1 MRALV
6 VSKPTRS
13 TKMIPN
19 AISIISISWLVGLT
33 SAVGPTSLQAHDPIC
48 DIRFAVSQPKNCR
61 PLRYFYNKE
70 TGLCGSTCSTNAPFS
85 TRGECEMSCRSVVV
99 CFIRMRPQP
108 CDGSFSVKVF
118 RFNAHTGKCYARK
131 GCTYRGNNFP
141 TLKECMSTCSA
152 GAGSTDESDDDE
164 GGSTHLQ
171 QQRHVHLPLYKLV
184 VRIQRNGT
192 QPVAPE
198 LANTGGAPSIPQR
211 LTGQQQM
218 TGATAT
224 SPSESP
230 PLHSDTALESGIA
243 QRDGRCTANVSK
255 ATPSCNSPMYYFDQN
270 TRLCRRTC
278 SEQAPFQ
285 SKSECDGICRSVLV
299 CFDKQRPH
307 PCKTHSNNV
316 VYYFDVQKG
325 KCFARTGCTY
335 TGNNFPTIQEC
346 KRTCGAYAGFKGQ
359 TEVNKDI
366 ALFPNNGRPFQPLNQ
381 GVPSHETPPHIT
393 HEETTHSQGYFAPPN
408 NRPGSAI
415 PEDGTALP
423 PNTPHGGAP
432 ASPALGFDMPAIIG
446 PATRPGGSKPDTSD
460 AAIASAI
467 PQQDHRCSV
476 AVPKETDMSCKAQM
490 YYFDSR
496 TRLCNPTCSEM
507 APFVSRT
514 GCIRNCRSVLV
525 CFVKRLPNICGG
537 NRKITVYYYNPRKGR
552 CFVGKGCTYQGN
564 NFPTL
569 GECQRTCGAFTGLE
583 EPSEEENG
591 NGNTD
596 STSEPPLE
604 QPEEPVTEQ
613 MPSTTPLP
621 TVTEQMPS
629 TTPVPTVTELVP
641 STPPVP
647 TIPPMPEPPR
657 PGIVSWVPQNEPV
670 RVLPPTSTSTRTTP
684 PTTQPFETGIM
695 PAVPHHDSRCII
707 FFPGSPND
715 YCKAR
720 RFYFD
725 SRRRLCMPT
734 CSKWA
739 PFESRSECN
748 GLCRSVLVCFIERR
762 NTLCKS
768 RRSVTV
774 FYYDFHKG
782 RCVNGKACEYRGNNF
797 PTAEECE
804 RTCSPITGAH
814 EPALESGIHVITR
827 PSQLSN
833 AVYPMQHN
841 PNTLVV
847 PPPLPPLPMRHAN
860 KPIPPPTRPEAEH
873 VYPDHSAVRMDSPL
887 NVSSGT
893 TARQPVTMQQIYP
906 AVAQKQSSTVKASP
920 ISHVATQ
927 QNLSG
932 LVVPTEHPQPQIA
945 VASPLK
951 HEVGQ
956 PNVIVAPGSAIKNV
970 TLQKSITSAVTP
982 VKQENLRPPV
992 LSSFK
997 QHVSNQ
1003 HLSTPMLPLKK
1014 QPVIDQKLR
1023 VPAPQPLRKHVAQQ
1037 QENTALVAPVTQEA
1051 NMKQV
1056 KTLAVP
1062 QTQQAAKHKL
1072 NSQVVLLTEQP
1083 SSQQV
1088 PNNPTL
1094 LPAQQVVTRHN
1105 LDAHTVSHIQQPK
1118 VQEQTEA
1125 HKLSVVPQIVTQQVL
1140 TTSTATQIGHQ
1151 SKLPPL
1157 PTGAIS
1163 QIQAQTPQQ
1172 QLSPAMGSPT
1182 PQLVNQQHLASPVG
1196 PPLQHWSAPQQVSS
1210 QMFPLFPRPLP
1221 FGFR

>member
-1 MRALV
+1 
-6 VSKPTRS
+6 
-13 TKMIPN
+13 MIPN
-19 AISIISISWLVGLT
+19 VLSVISLSWLVGLA
-33 SAVGPTSLQAHDPIC
+33 SPVEPTSLKAHDPMC
-48 DIRFAVSQPKNCR
+48 DIQSPVSQTKSCR

-70 TGLCGSTCSTNAPFS
+70 TGLCGRTCSSNAPFS
-85 TRGECEMSCRSVVV
+85 TRMECDMSCRSVVV

-118 RFNAHTGKCYARK
+118 RFNAHKGKCYSRK

-141 TLKECMSTCSA
+141 TMEECMSTCSA
-152 GAGSTDESDDDE
+152 
-164 GGSTHLQ
+164 
-171 QQRHVHLPLYKLV
+171 
-184 VRIQRNGT
+184 
-192 QPVAPE
+192 
-198 LANTGGAPSIPQR
+198 
-211 LTGQQQM
+211 GQQQM

-224 SPSESP
+224 SPAESP
-230 PLHSDTALESGIA
+230 PLHSDTAVESGIA
-243 QRDGRCTANVSK
+243 QHDGRCTANISK
-255 ATPSCNSPMYYFDQN
+255 STPSCNSPMYYFDQT

-307 PCKTHSNNV
+307 PCKTNSNNV
-316 VYYFDVQKG
+316 VYYFDAHKG

-366 ALFPNNGRPFQPLNQ
+366 ALVPNNGRPSQPLDQ
-381 GVPSHETPPHIT
+381 GVPSQETPCNVT
-393 HEETTHSQGYFAPPN
+393 REQATHSEGYFVSPN
-408 NRPGSAI
+408 NRPAFAI

-423 PNTPHGGAP
+423 PNTSHGEVP
-432 ASPALGFDMPAIIG
+432 ASPALGIDVPPIIS
-446 PATRPGGSKPDTSD
+446 PATPPGGSKPDSSD
-460 AAIASAI
+460 AAIASTI

-476 AVPKETDMSCKAQM
+476 TVTKETDTSCKAHM

-496 TRLCNPTCSEM
+496 TRLCKPTCSEM

-525 CFVKRLPNICGG
+525 CFVKRLPNICGR

-583 EPSEEENG
+583 EPSEAENISG
-591 NGNTD
+591 NRD

-604 QPEEPVTEQ
+604 QPDEPVTEQ
-613 MPSTTPLP
+613 MPSTTPVP
-621 TVTEQMPS
+621 PVTEQVPS
-629 TTPVPTVTELVP
+629 TT
-641 STPPVP
+641 PVP

-670 RVLPPTSTSTRTTP
+670 RVPPPTSTSTRMTP
-684 PTTQPFETGIM
+684 PTQPFETGIM

-725 SRRRLCMPT
+725 MRRRLCMPT

-748 GLCRSVLVCFIERR
+748 VLCRSVFVCFIERR
-762 NTLCKS
+762 NALCKT

-782 RCVNGKACEYRGNNF
+782 KCVNGKACEYRGNNF

-804 RTCSPITGAH
+804 RTCSPITGEH
-814 EPALESGIHVITR
+814 EQALDSGPHIIAS
-827 PSQLSN
+827 PSMLSN
-833 AVYPMQHN
+833 PVYPMQYQ
-841 PNTLVV
+841 PNTIAV
-847 PPPLPPLPMRHAN
+847 PPPLPPLPVRHAN
-860 KPIPPPTRPEAEH
+860 KPISPLLRPEAEH
-873 VYPDHSAVRMDSPL
+873 VYPEDSAVRILSPL
-887 NVSSGT
+887 NFSSGT
-893 TARQPVTMQQIYP
+893 PVQQSVTTQQMYP
-906 AVAQKQSSTVKASP
+906 AIVQKQSSTLKASP
-920 ISHVATQ
+920 IDQVPTQ
-927 QNLSG
+927 QKFNG
-932 LVVPTEHPQPQIA
+932 VVVPTKHPQPQIA
-945 VASPLK
+945 VASPLN

-956 PNVIVAPGSAIKNV
+956 PHVIVAPVSATKNA
-970 TLQKSITSAVTP
+970 TLLKSITSAIRS
-982 VKQENLRPPV
+982 VKQEHLSSPV
-992 LSSFK
+992 LSSF
-997 QHVSNQ
+997 QQQVSHQ

-1014 QPVIDQKLR
+1014 QAVTDQKMR
-1023 VPAPQPLRKHVAQQ
+1023 VPAPLPLRKHISQQ
-1037 QENTALVAPVTQEA
+1037 QENTAVLAPITQEA
-1051 NMKQV
+1051 TLKQV

-1062 QTQQAAKHKL
+1062 QTQQVAQHKL
-1072 NSQVVLLTEQP
+1072 NSQVVLLTERP

-1088 PNNPTL
+1088 PNNL
-1094 LPAQQVVTRHN
+1094 ISLPAQQIVTRHN
-1105 LDAHTVSHIQQPK
+1105 LDAQTVSHIEQTK

-1125 HKLSVVPQIVTQQVL
+1125 HKLSVVPQTVTQQVL

-1151 SKLPPL
+1151 SKLL
-1157 PTGAIS
+1157 PIPTRAVS
-1163 QIQAQTPQQ
+1163 QIQAQTTQQ
-1172 QLSPAMGSPT
+1172 QLSTAMGSPT
-1182 PQLVNQQHLASPVG
+1182 PQLVTQQHLASPVG
-1196 PPLQHWSAPQQVSS
+1196 PPLQHWTAPQQVSS
-1210 QMFPLFPRPLP
+1210 QMFPLFPRPWP

>member
-1 MRALV
+1 
-6 VSKPTRS
+6 
-13 TKMIPN
+13 MIAN
-19 AISIISISWLVGLT
+19 VLSVISLSWLVGLA
-33 SAVGPTSLQAHDPIC
+33 SAVGPTSLQAHDPMC
-48 DIRFAVSQPKNCR
+48 DIQSPVSQTKSCR

-70 TGLCGSTCSTNAPFS
+70 TGLCGRTCSSNAPFS
-85 TRGECEMSCRSVVV
+85 TRMECEMSCRSVLV
-99 CFIRMRPQP
+99 CFIRMRPHP

-118 RFNAHTGKCYARK
+118 RFNAHKRKCYARK

-141 TLKECMSTCSA
+141 TLEECMSTCSA
-152 GAGSTDESDDDE
+152 GAGSTDGSDDDE
-164 GGSTHLQ
+164 GGNSHLQ
-171 QQRHVHLPLYKLV
+171 QQRHAHSPLYKLA

-192 QPVAPE
+192 QPIAPE
-198 LANTGGAPSIPQR
+198 LPNTGGAPSIPQR
-211 LTGQQQM
+211 VTGQQQI

-224 SPSESP
+224 SPAESP
-230 PLHSDTALESGIA
+230 PLHSDTAAESGIA

-255 ATPSCNSPMYYFDQN
+255 STPSCNSPMYYFDQN

-299 CFDKQRPH
+299 CFDQQRPH
-307 PCKTHSNNV
+307 PCKTHSNKV
-316 VYYFDVQKG
+316 VYYFDAHKG
-325 KCFARTGCTY
+325 KCFARTACTN

-359 TEVNKDI
+359 TEINKET
-366 ALFPNNGRPFQPLNQ
+366 ALAPSNGRLSQPPNQ
-381 GVPSHETPPHIT
+381 GVPSQETPPNIT
-393 HEETTHSQGYFAPPN
+393 HEETTHSEGYFVSPN
-408 NRPGSAI
+408 NRPASAI
-415 PEDGTALP
+415 PEDGTALAP
-423 PNTPHGGAP
+423 STSHGEAP
-432 ASPALGFDMPAIIG
+432 ASPALGTDMSPIIG
-446 PATRPGGSKPDTSD
+446 PATPPRGNKPDTSD

-476 AVPKETDMSCKAQM
+476 TVPRETDTSCKAHM

-583 EPSEEENG
+583 EPSEEENS
-591 NGNTD
+591 NGNTG
-596 STSEPPLE
+596 STTEPPME

-613 MPSTTPLP
+613 VPSTTPIP
-621 TVTEQMPS
+621 TVTEQ
-629 TTPVPTVTELVP
+629 VP

-647 TIPPMPEPPR
+647 TIPPMLEPSG
-657 PGIVSWVPQNEPV
+657 PGIVSSAPQNEPV
-670 RVLPPTSTSTRTTP
+670 RVPPPTTTSTQTTP
-684 PTTQPFETGIM
+684 LATQPFETGIM

-739 PFESRSECN
+739 PFESSSECN
-748 GLCRSVLVCFIERR
+748 GFCRSVLVCFIERR
-762 NTLCKS
+762 NALCKT

-782 RCVNGKACEYRGNNF
+782 KCVNGKACEYRGNNF

-814 EPALESGIHVITR
+814 EPALDSGIHVITR
-827 PSQLSN
+827 PSQLSSP
-833 AVYPMQHN
+833 VYPMQHH
-841 PNTLVV
+841 PNMLAV
-847 PPPLPPLPMRHAN
+847 PPPLPPLPVRHTN
-860 KPIPPPTRPEAEH
+860 KPIPPLPRPEAEH
-873 VYPDHSAVRMDSPL
+873 VYSDHSAVGMLSPL
-887 NVSSGT
+887 NFSSGT
-893 TARQPVTMQQIYP
+893 PARQSLTMPQIYP
-906 AVAQKQSSTVKASP
+906 AIAQKQSSKVKASP
-920 ISHVATQ
+920 INQVATQ
-927 QNLSG
+927 QKLKR
-932 LVVPTEHPQPQIA
+932 LVVPTEHPQSQIG
-945 VASPLK
+945 VPSPIK
-951 HEVGQ
+951 HEVGH
-956 PNVIVAPGSAIKNV
+956 PHATVAPGSATKNV
-970 TLQKSITSAVTP
+970 TLNKSITSAITH
-982 VKQENLRPPV
+982 VKQEHLRSPV
-992 LSSFK
+992 MSSFQ
-997 QHVSNQ
+997 QHVNHQ
-1003 HLSTPMLPLKK
+1003 HLSTPTLPLKK
-1014 QPVIDQKLR
+1014 QPVIDQKLG
-1023 VPAPQPLRKHVAQQ
+1023 VPAPPPLRKHVAQQ
-1037 QENTALVAPVTQEA
+1037 QNTTLLSPVTEEA
-1051 NMKQV
+1051 TLKQV
-1056 KTLAVP
+1056 KTLVVP
-1062 QTQQAAKHKL
+1062 QTQQVAQHKL

-1083 SSQQV
+1083 SSRQV
-1088 PNNPTL
+1088 PKNPIL

-1105 LDAHTVSHIQQPK
+1105 LDAKTVPHIQQPK

-1140 TTSTATQIGHQ
+1140 TTSTATQIRHQ

-1163 QIQAQTPQQ
+1163 QIQAQTTQQ
-1172 QLSPAMGSPT
+1172 QLSTAMGSPT
-1182 PQLVNQQHLASPVG
+1182 PPLVTQQHLASPVG
-1196 PPLQHWSAPQQVSS
+1196 PPRQHWTAPQHVSR
-1210 QMFPLFPRPLP
+1210 QMFPLFPGPLP
-1221 FGFR
+1221 YGFR